1 MILVDPG
8 WYGEYDYAGHYSES
22 DFSDVSDE
30 TYNSCESNEFGYSAG
45 FGFGDFCILVTMV
58 ILMNMLFLAILVN
71 MMTLLN
77 LFILV
82 LHLGLS

>member
-1 MILVDPG
+1 MVNMIMLVITVNLF
-8 WYGEYDYAGHYSES
+8 
-22 DFSDVSDE
+22 FSDVSDE

-71 MMTLLN
+71 MATLVN
-77 LFILV
+77 LFILL
-82 LHLGLS
+82 LHFDFG